1 MPCSVIKPP
10 RWLSWPR
17 PNWRD
22 QTRCAEGDDLDR
34 TIEGL
39 HDRVR
44 ARLPGLEPLREPIP
58 AQPPTLF

>member
-1 MPCSVIKPP
+1 LTIG
-10 RWLSWPR
+10 
-17 PNWRD
+17 RD
-22 QTRCAEGDDLDR
+22 NIDR